1 MKIPRSVELLIGC
14 GGIFFS
20 FSYFAVLQ
28 EDVYKKKYGEE
39 EERFSATL
47 LAIGIERGINAL
59 IGLLGIGLFG
69 GSGIKI
75 PIMDIF
81 NSGISQMLAM
91 ATSNEAL
98 RYVSFPTQ
106 VLGKSCK
113 MVPTMAGGIII
124 GGKKYS
130 FAEYVQVIM
139 VTVGVCVFNF
149 AGKSKKGGADSSYG
163 LMLIG
168 GSLLLDMVTSGMQDK
183 VKAKTKVINP
193 SQPKAKPTQYESMF
207 YTNLSGCLI
216 AFLLGVL
223 KGDLATGVAFC
234 LKYPEV
240 MTAILVYSLAS
251 AVGQNFIYYTLT
263 AFDPL
268 VLSTVTTT
276 RKIFSTVY
284 SVVRDPSN
292 SLNQMQWSGCGL
304 VFLGLLIDVADKFFN
319 QKAKPKEK
327 ADAPAPAPAEGGKSK
342 RSKKA
347 D

>member
-28 EDVYKKKYGEE
+28 EDVYKKKYGED
-39 EERFSATL
+39 EERFGATL

-59 IGLLGIGLFG
+59 IALLGIGIFG

-234 LKYPEV
+234 LKCERSTLPGTCACICMHMHACRRPGDRVAFCLKLERSPAASERRAPKGVAPLWSMNAWHACMHIHAYIHGRPGGHDGDPGVLARLGRRPELHLLH
-240 MTAILVYSLAS
+240 TDRL
-251 AVGQNFIYYTLT
+251 
-263 AFDPL
+263 
-268 VLSTVTTT
+268 
-276 RKIFSTVY
+276 R
-284 SVVRDPSN
+284 PSGN
-292 SLNQMQWSGCGL
+292 
-304 VFLGLLIDVADKFFN
+304 
-319 QKAKPKEK
+319 PR
-327 ADAPAPAPAEGGKSK
+327 P
-342 RSKKA
+342 
-347 D
+347 